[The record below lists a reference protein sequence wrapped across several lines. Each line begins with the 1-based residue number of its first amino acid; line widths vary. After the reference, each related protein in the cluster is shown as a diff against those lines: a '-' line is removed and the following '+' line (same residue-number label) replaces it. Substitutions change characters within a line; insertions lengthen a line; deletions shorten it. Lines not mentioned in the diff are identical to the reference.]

1 MRPIFLRRGA
11 GGVFDYFVN
20 RGGKLIH
27 PRARD
32 DDCVTTTV
40 RFLSDAQ
47 EFPTIISRNSTWKCL
62 RSICRSLASMRL
74 SMSAKTAEFRP
85 ATVKKGSSFFEEKA
99 ARQRLY

>member
-47 EFPTIISRNSTWKCL
+47 EFPTIIF
-62 RSICRSLASMRL
+62 
-74 SMSAKTAEFRP
+74 AEFHVEMLAFDLQVPGLDEIIHVCKNRG
-85 ATVKKGSSFFEEKA
+85 V
-99 ARQRLY
+99 